1 MSKRT
6 IDYYTKIG
14 LLHPRRTDSNYRL
27 YDEEAVEAI
36 ELVKRYKKM
45 NCPLNEIKDVID
57 MMQSK
62 TLSNQ
67 SLEMHVEHIAQIMQN
82 LEKEIKDMQQL
93 MDHMN
98 GKQRAIIM
106 EKLSKQSA
114 NLVKALLVIFY

>member
-1 MSKRT
+1 
-6 IDYYTKIG
+6 
-14 LLHPRRTDSNYRL
+14 
-27 YDEEAVEAI
+27 
-36 ELVKRYKKM
+36 M

-98 GKQRAIIM
+98 GKQRTIIM

-114 NLVKALLVIFY
+114 NLVKALLATYY